1 VNEQG
6 VEVTDAQFEIQAVRE
21 GFKTI
26 YRLVTKAEVNEARDL
41 WIKASDGY
49 GGSVVQKFTI
59 NVRDVVPVNH
69 APTLHVAEGVAIKNT
84 LDTDGP
90 VRPFMGVSFDD
101 AEDDELTVTISFDP
115 AGGALVLPLGVETT
129 MVEEVGAK
137 TYTFS
142 GKKADL
148 AALMDAL
155 AFDPTLQPR
164 NSGTVETVFTISVKD
179 ALHATVTDRSVTVV
193 TTITNKNHAPGSI
206 GLSGSFV
213 SESAGNGTVVGTLS
227 AYDAD
232 GDTLVYTL
240 ADDLFYI
247 DGNQLRVKD
256 GAKLDFETAQ
266 SHQITIQ
273 VSDGVTSVGQTYT
286 ITVEDTVET
295 LMGMKGKDVLKGG
308 LGSDVIKGRYGND
321 ILSGAGGQDVF
332 VFDAKLG
339 TSKTDRKV
347 NFDTITDFSVS
358 DDSIWLDNA
367 VFQKIGKGT
376 EDQPGLLNK
385 AYFVIGTKAKDKN
398 DHIIYNMKTG
408 ILSYDADGSGS
419 KYKAVEFAKL
429 GKNLAI
435 NFGDFLVI

>member
-1 VNEQG
+1 
-6 VEVTDAQFEIQAVRE
+6 
-21 GFKTI
+21 
-26 YRLVTKAEVNEARDL
+26 
-41 WIKASDGY
+41 
-49 GGSVVQKFTI
+49 
-59 NVRDVVPVNH
+59 
-69 APTLHVAEGVAIKNT
+69 
-84 LDTDGP
+84 
-90 VRPFMGVSFDD
+90 
-101 AEDDELTVTISFDP
+101 
-115 AGGALVLPLGVETT
+115 
-129 MVEEVGAK
+129 
-137 TYTFS
+137 
-142 GKKADL
+142 
-148 AALMDAL
+148 MDAL
-155 AFDPTLQPR
+155 AVDPTLQPR

-286 ITVEDTVET
+286 ITIGDTVET